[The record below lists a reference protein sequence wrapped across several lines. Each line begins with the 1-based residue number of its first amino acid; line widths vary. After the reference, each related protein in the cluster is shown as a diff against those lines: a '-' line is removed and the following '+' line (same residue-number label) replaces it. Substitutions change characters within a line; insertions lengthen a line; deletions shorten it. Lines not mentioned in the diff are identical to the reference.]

1 MNELKILSI
10 DLGFSGV
17 KCCFRDP
24 NSGELVLDNYISA
37 TAKLEEKPD
46 EVDQDNAFQLAENYY
61 VLGPQ
66 ALKVPRQYLLPLKD
80 YETLKVVTP
89 IWISFLLNKYQ
100 RIYGIKFDKICIGL
114 SLVYKDKADDLLEY
128 ITNILMLDPDM
139 FLCLPQGTAAKV
151 AIQKYGLSLDP
162 AKRTQFKYD
171 NFLLFDIGSNSID
184 VALVIGSMSS
194 TASSIGLENHGVCK
208 ILYDIIDYIYQSA
221 GVQISRDEAKVVL
234 DTGIWKRRGRNYDL
248 SAKVHELT
256 MRYLVDVIDLMDTNK
271 NLSAM
276 VENIQNIII
285 IGGGGV
291 IFQKYYHELLP
302 EMEKRGWAPGFWTF
316 PEKDAEYF
324 NAISYYLIGDSKINN
339 KQ

>member
-1 MNELKILSI
+1 MNDLKILSI

-17 KCCFRDP
+17 KCCFKDP
-24 NSGELVLDNYISA
+24 SSGELILDNYISA
-37 TAKLEEKPD
+37 TAKLEDIPD
-46 EVDQDNAFQLAENYY
+46 EVDEDNAFQLQENYY

-66 ALKVPRQYLLPLKD
+66 ALKLPRQYLLPLND
-80 YETLKVVTP
+80 YATLKIVTP
-89 IWISFLLNKYQ
+89 IWISFLVNKYQ
-100 RIYGIKFDKICIGL
+100 RAYGIVFDKICIGL

-128 ITNILMLDPDM
+128 ISNVLMLDPSM

-151 AIQKYGLSLDP
+151 ALQKYGLSLDP

-208 ILYDIIDYIYQSA
+208 ILFDIIDYIYSSY
-221 GVQISRDEAKVVL
+221 GIRISRDEAKVVL
-234 DTGIWKRRGRNYDL
+234 DTGTWIRRGRHYDL
-248 SAKVHELT
+248 SEKVHELT
-256 MRYLVDVIDLMDTNK
+256 MKYLVGIIDLMDSNK
-271 NLSAM
+271 QLSDM
-276 VENIQNIII
+276 VENVQKIII

-291 IFQKYYHELLP
+291 IFQKYYDELLP
-302 EMEKRGWAPGFWTF
+302 ELDKRGWAPGFWVC

-324 NAISYYLIGDSKINN
+324 NAISYYLIGDSKLNN
-339 KQ
+339 R

>member
-1 MNELKILSI
+1 MNEIKILSI

-17 KCCFRDP
+17 KCCFKDP
-24 NSGELVLDNYISA
+24 NSGELILDNYISA
-37 TAKLEEKPD
+37 TARLEEKPD
-46 EVDQDNAFQLAENYY
+46 EVDEDNAFQLQENYY

-66 ALKVPRQYLLPLKD
+66 ALKLPRQFLLPLKD
-80 YETLKVVTP
+80 YESLKVVTP
-89 IWISFLLNKYQ
+89 I
-100 RIYGIKFDKICIGL
+100 L
-114 SLVYKDKADDLLEY
+114 SLVYKDKADDLLGY
-128 ITNILMLDPDM
+128 ITNILMMDPNM
-139 FLCLPQGTAAKV
+139 FMCLPQGTAAKV

-194 TASSIGLENHGVCK
+194 TASSLGLENHGVCK
-208 ILYDIIDYIYQSA
+208 ILYDIIDYIYSSV

-248 SAKVHELT
+248 TEKVHELT
-256 MRYLVDVIDLMDTNK
+256 LNYLIDVIDLMDKNK
-271 NLSAM
+271 QLSDM
-276 VENIQNIII
+276 VEHVQKIII

-291 IFQKYYHELLP
+291 IFQRYYSELLP

-324 NAISYYLIGDSKINN
+324 NAIS
-339 KQ
+339 